1 MQKAKK
7 FIAESDEDSFLK
19 SLSDD
24 ELARMVHDGQ
34 QWDGNMT
41 CGGGWVGKSK
51 ASDAV
56 KKEYQRRLEQ
66 YRKEREARY
75 EEEMARIKAMRDAVQ
90 AEQTR
95 KLNLGQMT
103 TKKSFEQA
111 VWREYAVQLNTAVRG
126 FSYEAKFIDDNV
138 KKYKAIIQ
146 KWSKLENMNKDK
158 ISIGKKIIAALEEK
172 SKNLKEIANIF
183 KQGEGVW
190 WNVSIPI
197 EKNKTFEI

>member
-34 QWDGNMT
+34 HWDGSST
-41 CGGGWVGKSK
+41 CGGWIGTSK

-56 KKEYQRRLEQ
+56 KKEYKRRLEQ
-66 YRKEREARY
+66 RRKEREARY
-75 EEEMARIKAMRDAVQ
+75 EEEMAKIKAIRAAAQ
-90 AEQTR
+90 AEQTK

-111 VWREYAVQLNTAVRG
+111 VWREYAVQLNTAVKG
-126 FSYEAKFIDDNV
+126 FSNEAKFIDDNV
-138 KKYKAIIQ
+138 KKYKAIIE